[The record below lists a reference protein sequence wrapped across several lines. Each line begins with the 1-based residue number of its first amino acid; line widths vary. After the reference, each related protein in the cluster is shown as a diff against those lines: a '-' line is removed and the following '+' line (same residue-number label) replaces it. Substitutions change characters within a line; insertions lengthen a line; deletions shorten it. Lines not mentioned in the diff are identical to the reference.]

1 MPLIALQSP
10 LINPLTRGKKEE
22 NQQNLHSFIKYK
34 LSPQTKLDR
43 GITTNYLGTK
53 NNIT

>member
-34 LSPQTKLDR
+34 LSPQTKFDL
-43 GITTNYLGTK
+43 GLLLITLAQKTT
-53 NNIT
+53 